1 LTGRQARANV
11 GAVSFLLA
19 LAAAAAVAL
28 WLAQRP
34 TAAPRLPPPLTLLV
48 TAGAP
53 LALLGLVLGP
63 GVDVIT
69 APVER
74 ALAPLAVLAVGWIG
88 AALGAELD
96 RRRLRRVVRRPNAV
110 PLAGAAGA
118 CVAVSVA
125 AWALARSLPALRDAW
140 HPIGASVLAL
150 GAIAM
155 MSGTGAVA
163 LAARHTRLDPRRTL
177 VAVRIA
183 RLETALGALAVALAL
198 AVRHPGGTIP
208 GGAAGWLAAAA
219 GTGALA
225 GLLCLWLVRLAPQAR
240 RGPLVPAAALLMAA
254 GGGHAAGLSPFVV
267 CVACGATIALVSRAD
282 GRWLRRVLDAG
293 LRPAAV
299 ALLVLAGARL
309 RLPTPALLVAIPL
322 LVAARSGAKWGV
334 ARSWRQALA
343 LTAVPPDRG
352 LATTAQGLVAV
363 AAGMSV
369 ALTFDG
375 AAGLLTT
382 VVLATA
388 LTLVTAPRLLTAA
401 TAAREG

>member
-1 LTGRQARANV
+1 
-11 GAVSFLLA
+11 VSFLLA

-34 TAAPRLPPPLTLLV
+34 APALRNPQLPPPLALLV
-48 TAGAP
+48 AAGAP
-53 LALLGLVLGP
+53 LVLLGLALGR
-63 GVDVIT
+63 GLGVIT

-74 ALAPLAVLAVGWIG
+74 ALAPVTALAVGWIG

-110 PLAGAAGA
+110 PIAGAAGA
-118 CVAVSVA
+118 VVAVSVL

-140 HPIGASVLAL
+140 HPIGASVLVL

-155 MSGTGAVA
+155 VSGTGAVA
-163 LAARHTRLDPRRTL
+163 LAARHTTLDPRRTL

-198 AVRHPGGTIP
+198 AVRHPRGTIP
-208 GGAAGWLAAAA
+208 GGAVGWLAAAA
-219 GTGALA
+219 GAGALA

-240 RGPLVPAAALLMAA
+240 SGPLVPAAALLLAA
-254 GGGHAAGLSPFVV
+254 GGGHAAGLPPFVV
-267 CVACGATIALVSRAD
+267 CVAYGATIALVSRAD
-282 GRWLRRVLDAG
+282 GRWLRRLLDAG
-293 LRPAAV
+293 MRPVAV

-322 LVAARSGAKWGV
+322 LVAVRIGAKWGV

-352 LATTAQGLVAV
+352 LATTVQGLVAV

-382 VVLATA
+382 VVLAAA
-388 LTLVTAPRLLTAA
+388 LALATAPWLLTAA